1 MRNVIVPRVPGP
13 LGVGFGS
20 VPEEPV
26 PVFGM
31 PAPTSFPSVT
41 RPRASTWADTS
52 KFTLVEPLP
61 CTMAEKLAESN
72 VLVSVCDFCV

>member
-20 VPEEPV
+20 VDGEPV
-26 PVFGM
+26 PALGM
-31 PAPTSFPSVT
+31 PAPTSLPSVT

-52 KFTLVEPLP
+52 KFTLVEPSA
-61 CTMAEKLAESN
+61 CTTAEKLAESN